1 MSTFVLMKILES
13 APSRYDKGIYLLTW
27 GRLDRAYQRLVSEIQ
42 SGQSVLD
49 IGCGTGALTIKAA
62 ERGARVRGIDIN
74 PELLEIARE
83 KINQSDLNPA
93 PELIEKGVV
102 ELRDEI
108 TGSYDVVM
116 SGLCFSELSE
126 DELKYTLKET
136 ARILKP
142 GGLLLVADEVK
153 PVRFFWRIFNGL
165 VRLPLVV
172 VTYILTQTTTRGV
185 QDLEGKLATAG
196 FTVESVRFSRLK
208 DFMETVA
215 KKPELEE

>member
-1 MSTFVLMKILES
+1 
-13 APSRYDKGIYLLTW
+13 
-27 GRLDRAYQRLVSEIQ
+27 LDRAYQRLVSEIQ